1 MSISRAWLSAST
13 LLVVLA
19 QAEGPHALIS
29 RARAQTSPV
38 EPELEP
44 GQPSAVAPG
53 AGATPT
59 APPPCGAERFIEL
72 STTEGLEPALFAEVR
87 TDLASELAHRGI
99 EVCGPGSTPREAA
112 GVVVLSASDST
123 VVIELDD
130 RVTHK
135 RVGRDLTLA
144 GLPANGRA
152 LAIAIAIDELL
163 RASWAELDLNREG
176 TPEEESQREDGTP
189 YRTTRAINARG
200 TPTTPMRVSLG
211 GELGFQH
218 TAERYDAFSLSARG
232 SMHPWQ
238 RGWFTLSV
246 GGLTTLPV
254 SSTLG
259 DVLASG
265 VRAALTAGVCSKDQ
279 RRTFGCTGVRGELD
293 YLALRGMAPETARGR
308 VQHALVVQ
316 VAAVG
321 MLGVALED
329 SRTLFGELSL
339 GGVALGA
346 EATDGTRV
354 VVGATGLIFALHV
367 GLEFGL

>member
-1 MSISRAWLSAST
+1 MSISRTWLSAGT

-19 QAEGPHALIS
+19 KAEGPRALVS
-29 RARAQTSPV
+29 RARAQASAV
-38 EPELEP
+38 EPELVAGE
-44 GQPSAVAPG
+44 PSAVAPG
-53 AGATPT
+53 TGAAPTP
-59 APPPCGAERFIEL
+59 PPPCGAERFIEL

-87 TDLASELAHRGI
+87 TDLASELAHRGVD
-99 EVCGPGSTPREAA
+99 VCSPGSTPREAA

-130 RVTHK
+130 HVTHK

-176 TPEEESQREDGTP
+176 TPEQESEREDRTP
-189 YRTTRAINARG
+189 YRTTRTINARG
-200 TPTTPMRVSLG
+200 KPTTPMRVSVG

-218 TAERYDAFSLSARG
+218 AAERFDAFSLSARG

-238 RGWFTLSV
+238 RGWFALSL

-254 SSTLG
+254 SSSLG

-265 VRAALTAGVCSKDQ
+265 VRAALTAGVCSKGQ
-279 RRTFGCTGVRGELD
+279 QRTFGCTGVRGELD
-293 YLALRGMAPETARGR
+293 YLALRGMAFETARGR
-308 VQHALVVQ
+308 VRHALVVHA
-316 VAAVG
+316 AAVG
-321 MLGVALED
+321 MLGVTLQD
-329 SRTLFGELSL
+329 SRTLFGELSI
-339 GGVALGA
+339 GGVVLGA

-354 VVGATGLIFALHV
+354 VVGATGLVFALHV